1 MRYEKI
7 RKFDVSN
14 APGVRS
20 TLFVTGCTHDCK
32 GCFNKELQDFVA
44 GDVWT
49 QEDEDNFVSYVKN
62 DNVVGVNILG
72 GEPMQQVMD
81 DCLPNLLK
89 RVKEET
95 GKSIWLWSGYLL
107 EQILEDEKR
116 RKILEYV
123 DVLVDGRFEIDKR
136 NINLKYRGSENQRVI
151 DVKKTL
157 MSDSV
162 VLYDFEEIL
171 LNYFKHKIL

>member
-20 TLFVTGCTHDCK
+20 TLFVTGCTHNCK
-32 GCFNKELQDFVA
+32 GCFNKDLQDFEA
-44 GDVWT
+44 GKLWT
-49 QEDEDNFVSYVKN
+49 KEDEDNFISYVKN

-81 DCLPNLLK
+81 DCLVNLLK

-95 GKSIWLWSGYLL
+95 GKNIWLWSGYLL

-116 RKILEYV
+116 RAILEYV
-123 DVLVDGRFEIDKR
+123 DVLVDGPFEIDKR

-151 DVKKTL
+151 DVKNTL
-157 MSDSV
+157 ESNSIKF
-162 VLYDFEEIL
+162 YDFEEIL
-171 LNYFKHKIL
+171 

>member
-14 APGVRS
+14 APGVRA
-20 TLFVTGCTHDCK
+20 TLFVTGCTHNCQ
-32 GCFNKELQDFVA
+32 GCFNKDLQDFSA
-44 GDVWT
+44 GKEWT
-49 QEDEDNFVSYVKN
+49 DTEEDLFISYVKN

-81 DCLPNLLK
+81 DCLPNLLRRIK
-89 RVKEET
+89 NET

-107 EQILEDEKR
+107 KQILEDEKR
-116 RKILEYV
+116 RAILENV
-123 DVLVDGRFEIDKR
+123 DILVDGRFDNEKR

-151 DVKKTL
+151 DVQKTL
-157 MSDSV
+157 KLNEV
-162 VLYDFEEIL
+162 ILYDFDE
-171 LNYFKHKIL
+171 NV

>member
-32 GCFNKELQDFVA
+32 GCFNKKLQDFGA
-44 GDVWT
+44 GEVWT
-49 QEDEDNFVSYVKN
+49 KEDEDNFVSYVKN

-123 DVLVDGRFEIDKR
+123 DVLVDGRFDIDKR

-171 LNYFKHKIL
+171 

>member
-32 GCFNKELQDFVA
+32 GCFNKELQDFGA
-44 GDVWT
+44 GKVWT

-107 EQILEDEKR
+107 EQILEDDKEE
-116 RKILEYV
+116 KILEYV
-123 DVLVDGRFEIDKR
+123 DVLVDGRFDIDKR

-171 LNYFKHKIL
+171 

>member
-32 GCFNKELQDFVA
+32 GCFNKELQDFGA

-171 LNYFKHKIL
+171 

>member
-32 GCFNKELQDFVA
+32 GCFNKELQDFGA
-44 GDVWT
+44 GEVWT

-95 GKSIWLWSGYLL
+95 GKNIWLWSGYLL

-171 LNYFKHKIL
+171 

>member
-32 GCFNKELQDFVA
+32 GCFNKELQDFGA
-44 GDVWT
+44 GEVWT

-81 DCLPNLLK
+81 DCLLNLLK

-171 LNYFKHKIL
+171 

>member
-32 GCFNKELQDFVA
+32 GCFNKELQDFGA
-44 GDVWT
+44 GEVWT

-162 VLYDFEEIL
+162 VLSLI
-171 LNYFKHKIL
+171 HI

>member
-32 GCFNKELQDFVA
+32 GCFNKELQDFGA
-44 GDVWT
+44 GEVWT

-89 RVKEET
+89 RIKEET
-95 GKSIWLWSGYLL
+95 GKNIWLWSGYLL
-107 EQILEDEKR
+107 EEILENEKR
-116 RKILEYV
+116 KNILQYV
-123 DVLVDGRFEIDKR
+123 DVLVDGKFDIGKR

-157 MSDSV
+157 ISNSIV
-162 VLYDFEEIL
+162 IYDFEEIL
-171 LNYFKHKIL
+171 

>member
-32 GCFNKELQDFVA
+32 GCFNKEQQDFGA
-44 GDVWT
+44 GEVWT

-171 LNYFKHKIL
+171 

>member
-20 TLFVTGCTHDCK
+20 TLFVTGCTHNCK
-32 GCFNKELQDFVA
+32 GCFNKELQDFEA
-44 GDVWT
+44 GKVWT
-49 QEDEDNFVSYVKN
+49 QEDEDNFISYVKN

-89 RVKEET
+89 RIKEET
-95 GKSIWLWSGYLL
+95 GKNIWLWSGYLL
-107 EQILEDEKR
+107 EEILENEKR
-116 RKILEYV
+116 KNILQYV
-123 DVLVDGRFEIDKR
+123 DVLVDGKFDIGKR

-157 MSDSV
+157 ISNSV
-162 VLYDFEEIL
+162 VIYDFEEIL
-171 LNYFKHKIL
+171 

>member
-32 GCFNKELQDFVA
+32 GCFNKELQDFGA
-44 GDVWT
+44 GEVWT

-157 MSDSV
+157 ISDSV

-171 LNYFKHKIL
+171 

>member
-1 MRYEKI
+1 MRYEKM

-32 GCFNKELQDFVA
+32 GCFNKELQDFGA
-44 GDVWT
+44 GEVWT

-171 LNYFKHKIL
+171 

>member
-32 GCFNKELQDFVA
+32 GCFNKELQDFGA
-44 GDVWT
+44 GEVWT

-81 DCLPNLLK
+81 DCLLNLLK

-151 DVKKTL
+151 DVNQTL

-171 LNYFKHKIL
+171 

>member
-32 GCFNKELQDFVA
+32 GCFNKELQDFGA

-151 DVKKTL
+151 DIKKTL

-171 LNYFKHKIL
+171 

>member
-32 GCFNKELQDFVA
+32 GCFNKELQDFGA
-44 GDVWT
+44 GEVWT

-81 DCLPNLLK
+81 DCLLNLLK

-107 EQILEDEKR
+107 EQMLEDEKR
-116 RKILEYV
+116 RKIVEYV

-171 LNYFKHKIL
+171 

>member
-32 GCFNKELQDFVA
+32 GCFNKELQDFGA
-44 GDVWT
+44 GEVWT

-107 EQILEDEKR
+107 EEILADDKR
-116 RKILEYV
+116 KRILEYV
-123 DVLVDGRFEIDKR
+123 DVLVDGRFDIDKR

-171 LNYFKHKIL
+171 

>member
-32 GCFNKELQDFVA
+32 GCFNKELQDFGA

-157 MSDSV
+157 MSDTV

-171 LNYFKHKIL
+171 

>member
-32 GCFNKELQDFVA
+32 GCFNKELQDFGA
-44 GDVWT
+44 GEVWT

-123 DVLVDGRFEIDKR
+123 DVLVDGRFDIDKR

-162 VLYDFEEIL
+162 VLYDFEEIS
-171 LNYFKHKIL
+171 

>member
-20 TLFVTGCTHDCK
+20 TLFVTGCTHNCK
-32 GCFNKELQDFVA
+32 GCFNKELQDFEA
-44 GDVWT
+44 GKVWT
-49 QEDEDNFVSYVKN
+49 QEDEDNFISYVKN

-89 RVKEET
+89 RIKEET
-95 GKSIWLWSGYLL
+95 GKNIWLWSGYLL
-107 EQILEDEKR
+107 EEILENEKR
-116 RKILEYV
+116 KNILQYV
-123 DVLVDGRFEIDKR
+123 DVLVDGRFDIGKR

-157 MSDSV
+157 ISNSV
-162 VLYDFEEIL
+162 AIYDFEEIL
-171 LNYFKHKIL
+171 

>member
-32 GCFNKELQDFVA
+32 GCFNKELQDFGA
-44 GDVWT
+44 GEVWT

-81 DCLPNLLK
+81 NCLPNLLK

-107 EQILEDEKR
+107 EEILADDKR
-116 RKILEYV
+116 KRILEYV
-123 DVLVDGRFEIDKR
+123 DVLVDGRFDIDKR

-171 LNYFKHKIL
+171 

>member
-20 TLFVTGCTHDCK
+20 TLFVTGWTHNCK
-32 GCFNKELQDFVA
+32 GCFNKELQDFEA
-44 GDVWT
+44 GKVWT
-49 QEDEDNFVSYVKN
+49 QEDEDNFISYVKN

-89 RVKEET
+89 RIKEET
-95 GKSIWLWSGYLL
+95 GKNIWLWSGYLL
-107 EQILEDEKR
+107 EEILENEKR
-116 RKILEYV
+116 KNILQYV
-123 DVLVDGRFEIDKR
+123 DVLVDGRFDIGKR

-157 MSDSV
+157 ISNSV
-162 VLYDFEEIL
+162 VIYDFEEIL
-171 LNYFKHKIL
+171 

>member
-32 GCFNKELQDFVA
+32 GCFNKELQDFRA
-44 GDVWT
+44 GEVWT

-171 LNYFKHKIL
+171 

>member
-32 GCFNKELQDFVA
+32 GCFNKELQDFGA
-44 GDVWT
+44 GEVWT

-95 GKSIWLWSGYLL
+95 GKNIWLWSGYLL

-123 DVLVDGRFEIDKR
+123 DVLVDGRFDIDKR

-171 LNYFKHKIL
+171 

>member
-32 GCFNKELQDFVA
+32 GCFNKELQDFGA
-44 GDVWT
+44 GEVWT
-49 QEDEDNFVSYVKN
+49 QEDEDNFISYVKN

-171 LNYFKHKIL
+171 

>member
-32 GCFNKELQDFVA
+32 GCFNKELQDFGA
-44 GDVWT
+44 GEVWT

-171 LNYFKHKIL
+171 

>member
-32 GCFNKELQDFVA
+32 GCFNKELQDFGA
-44 GDVWT
+44 GEVWT

-162 VLYDFEEIL
+162 VLLSLI
-171 LNYFKHKIL
+171 HI

>member
-32 GCFNKELQDFVA
+32 GCFNKELQDFGA
-44 GDVWT
+44 GEVWT

-162 VLYDFEEIL
+162 VLYDFEEIS
-171 LNYFKHKIL
+171 

>member
-32 GCFNKELQDFVA
+32 GCFNKELQDFGA
-44 GDVWT
+44 GNVWT

-123 DVLVDGRFEIDKR
+123 DVLVDGRFDIDKR

-171 LNYFKHKIL
+171 